1 MPVAPSRNAGR
12 EQDRVV
18 LGRITGPF
26 GIRGWLKVA
35 SYTDPQEQ
43 ILDYAVWRADLPGG
57 GSRELRHAESRAHG
71 KGLAVRIEG
80 IDDRNGAE
88 ALGRPDLWIERR
100 ELPELRTGEF
110 YRADLIGFEVVNLAG
125 QPLGRVD
132 HFLDLPAANAV
143 MVVKGER
150 EQWVP
155 IGRQQLFRVDSGQGR
170 ITVDWDPEF

>member
-1 MPVAPSRNAGR
+1 MPVAPSSDAGR

-18 LGRITGPF
+18 LGRVTGAF
-26 GIRGWLKVA
+26 GVRGWLKVA
-35 SYTDPQEQ
+35 SYTDPKEQ
-43 ILDYAVWRADLPGG
+43 ILEYATWRADLPGG
-57 GSRELRHAESRAHG
+57 GSRELQHTEGRPHG
-71 KGLAVRIEG
+71 KGLAVHIEG
-80 IDDRNGAE
+80 IDDRDAAQ
-88 ALGRPDLWIERR
+88 ALGRPELWVERR
-100 ELPELRTGEF
+100 QLPALGSGEY
-110 YRADLIGFEVVNLAG
+110 YRADLIGFEVVNVAG

-155 IGRQQLFRVDSGQGR
+155 LGGKQLFRVDAARGR

>member
-1 MPVAPSRNAGR
+1 MPVAPSRDAGR

-18 LGRITGPF
+18 LGRIAGPF

-35 SYTDPQEQ
+35 SYTDPPAQ
-43 ILDYAVWRADLPGG
+43 ILDYALWRADLPAG
-57 GSRELRHAESRAHG
+57 GSRELRHSEGRPHG
-71 KGLAVRIEG
+71 KGFAVRIEG
-80 IDDRNGAE
+80 IVDRTGAE
-88 ALGRPDLWIERR
+88 ALGRPELWIGRQ
-100 ELPELRTGEF
+100 ELPALGAGEY

-132 HFLDLPAANAV
+132 RFLDMPANAV

-155 IGRQQLFRVDSGQGR
+155 IGGQQLFRVDAGRSR

>member
-1 MPVAPSRNAGR
+1 MPVAPSPDAGR
-12 EQDRVV
+12 EQDRIV

-26 GIRGWLKVA
+26 GVRGWLKVA
-35 SYTDPQEQ
+35 SYTDPREQ
-43 ILDYAVWRADLPGG
+43 ILEYELWRADLPGG
-57 GSRELRHAESRAHG
+57 VVRELRHLEGRPHG

-80 IDDRNGAE
+80 IDDRDAAL
-88 ALGRPDLWIERR
+88 ALGRPELWVERR
-100 ELPELRTGEF
+100 QLPALESGEY

-155 IGRQQLFRVDSGQGR
+155 VGGQQLFRVDAARGR